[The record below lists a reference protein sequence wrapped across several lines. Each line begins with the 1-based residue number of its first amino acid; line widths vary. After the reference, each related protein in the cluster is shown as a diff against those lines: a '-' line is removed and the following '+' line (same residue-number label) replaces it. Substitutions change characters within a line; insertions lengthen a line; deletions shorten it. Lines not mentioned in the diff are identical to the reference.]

1 MTKLNSLA
9 RARVIVPE
17 GGAEDGA
24 ADAGVGE
31 GAVGVDVLVVSS
43 SRLPCFLKKAT
54 GLECAHLN
62 ISFKKPT
69 DKSSRGRDDRINRG
83 GGMLTTYQIYYET

>member
-9 RARVIVPE
+9 RAQVIGPE

-24 ADAGVGE
+24 AGAWVGE

-43 SRLPCFLKKAT
+43 SHMQAPPEPMQLPLD
-54 GLECAHLN
+54 EC
-62 ISFKKPT
+62 IQTS
-69 DKSSRGRDDRINRG
+69 
-83 GGMLTTYQIYYET
+83 